1 MISVVVNV
9 IRLLKAVKRSWDIPL
24 FRSAFL
30 LAGMI
35 LLSGTIF
42 YRSVEGWSW
51 IDSFYFSVITV
62 STVGLGDLAPK
73 TDAGKLFTTL
83 YIFVGVGIFGVL
95 FALLAKALLK
105 TEDGND

>member
-1 MISVVVNV
+1 MISAVVNL
-9 IRLLKAVKRSWDIPL
+9 IRLLKAIKRSWDTPL

-42 YRSVEGWSW
+42 YHSVEGWSW
-51 IDSFYFSVITV
+51 IDSFYFSVTTA
-62 STVGLGDLAPK
+62 STVGQGDLAPK

-83 YIFVGVGIFGVL
+83 YIFVGVGVFFVL

-105 TEDGND
+105 AEDKNE

>member
-1 MISVVVNV
+1 MISVFVNL
-9 IRLLKAVKRSWDIPL
+9 IRLLKAVKRSWDTPL

-42 YRSVEGWSW
+42 YHSVEGWSW
-51 IDSFYFSVITV
+51 IDLFYFSVTTA

-83 YIFVGVGIFGVL
+83 YIFVSVGVFVVL
-95 FALLAKALLK
+95 FVQLAKALLK
-105 TEDGND
+105 ADDGDE